1 MAKKDLFH
9 KYIEGRL
16 DELKQG
22 KPKKEKASLGE
33 NLNKI
38 FVIALGLMILISLIF
53 TLIGAL
59 RK

>member
-9 KYIEGRL
+9 KDIEGRL

-33 NLNKI
+33 NLNKV
-38 FVIALGLMILISLIF
+38 FVIALGLMILIGLVL

-59 RK
+59 RN

>member
-1 MAKKDLFH
+1 MAKKDLFY
-9 KYIEGRL
+9 KDIEGRL
-16 DELKQG
+16 DELKNG

-33 NLNKI
+33 NLNKA
-38 FVIALGLMILISLIF
+38 FVITLGLMILIGLIF

>member
-1 MAKKDLFH
+1 MANKDLFH
-9 KYIEGRL
+9 KDIEGRL
-16 DELKQG
+16 DELKHG

-33 NLNKI
+33 NLNKA
-38 FVIALGLMILISLIF
+38 FVIALGLMILIGLIF

>member
-9 KYIEGRL
+9 KDIEGRL

-33 NLNKI
+33 NLNKV
-38 FVIALGLMILISLIF
+38 FVIALGLMILIGLIF

>member
-9 KYIEGRL
+9 KDIEGRL
-16 DELKQG
+16 DELKHD
-22 KPKKEKASLGE
+22 KRKKEKASLGE

-38 FVIALGLMILISLIF
+38 FVIALGLMILIGLIF